1 MNSITRKIT
10 LCIALFSTLLLAF
23 SLVGCTRNSGGNE
36 NVLNRSLTANLKG
49 MDPIYAS
56 DLYTN
61 EVISNMYETLLQYHY
76 LKRPLELEPLLAA
89 EMPKVSKDGLTHTF
103 KIKKG
108 VKFHDNE
115 AFPEGKGRDLTSKD
129 FIYAW
134 KRLADPR
141 NASDGFWIFDGKIKG
156 LNEWREKIRKGEAD
170 YDTEIE
176 GLQAPDDQTLVI
188 KLTKPYFQLHYVLAM
203 PYSAPVARE
212 VVEKYGK
219 EFLNHPVGTGPYVL
233 DSWTRNSKVVLTKN
247 PNWHGGKYPSEG
259 EEGDKEAGLLKDAG
273 KDLPFIDKVVFHEI
287 IEDQPRWLNFMR
299 GDLDFAGIPKDNFD
313 STVKGD
319 KLSEDLTSKGI
330 SLIITEEPDV
340 TYTAFNMLDPVLGK
354 NVNLRRAISHA
365 MDTKTLLEKFYNGRG
380 IPAHS
385 PIPPGIDG
393 YEKDFVNPY
402 KKFDLEAA
410 KSYLKKAGYPNGKGL
425 PTIEYSTTN
434 STTARQMAEYVQ
446 QNLAAIGIN
455 LKINATSWPQ
465 FTDKIRDKKA
475 QMWGIAWSADYP
487 DAENFLQLLYGQNI
501 SPGPNGSNYQN
512 KEFDRLYEQALK
524 LPPGPKRTELYKKM
538 KRIFVEDLPWITG
551 IHRKGYVLSHDW
563 VENFKPHAIINGN
576 AKYLKIDAK
585 KKAELKEKL

>member
-1 MNSITRKIT
+1 MNTVIRK
-10 LCIALFSTLLLAF
+10 IALFTSFISILFLAF
-23 SLVGCTRNSGGNE
+23 SLTSCTKKSGEDE
-36 NVLNRSLTANLKG
+36 NTLNRALTANLKG

-61 EVISNMYETLLQYHY
+61 EVISNIYETLLQYHY

-89 EMPKVSKDGLTHTF
+89 EMPKVSEDGLTHTF

-108 VKFHDNE
+108 AKFQDNE
-115 AFPEGKGRDLTSKD
+115 AFPEGKGRQVTSSD

-156 LNEWREKIRKGEAD
+156 LNEWRDKVGKGEAD

-176 GLQAPDDQTLVI
+176 GLKAPDEETLVI
-188 KLTKPYFQLHYVLAM
+188 TLTKPYFQLHYVLAM
-203 PYSAPVARE
+203 PYSAPVAKE

-219 EFLNHPVGTGPYVL
+219 EFLNHPVGTGPYML
-233 DSWTRNSKVVLTKN
+233 ESWTRNSKVVLVKN
-247 PNWHGGKYPSEG
+247 PNWHGGKYPSSGAEDEA
-259 EEGDKEAGLLKDAG
+259 EELLEDAG
-273 KDLPFIDKVVFHEI
+273 KDLPFIDKIVFHEI

-319 KLSEDLTSKGI
+319 TLSEDFIKKGMK
-330 SLIITEEPDV
+330 LDITEEPDV
-340 TYTAFNMLDPVLGK
+340 TYTAFNMLDPLLGK
-354 NVNLRRAISHA
+354 NLNLRKAISHA
-365 MDTKTLLEKFYNGRG
+365 MDTNTLLEKFYNGRG
-380 IPAHS
+380 IIAHS

-393 YEKDFVNPY
+393 YEKDFKNPY
-402 KKFDLEAA
+402 KEFNLGAA
-410 KSYLKKAGYPNGKGL
+410 KAYLEKAGYPGGKGL
-425 PTIEYSTTN
+425 PTIEFSTTN
-434 STTARQMAEYVQ
+434 STTARQMAEYTQ

-487 DAENFLQLLYGQNI
+487 DAENFLQLLYGKNI
-501 SPGPNGSNYQN
+501 SPGPNGANYQN
-512 KEFDRLYEQALK
+512 KDFDNLYEQALK
-524 LPPGPKRTELYKKM
+524 LPPGPKRTELYKGM

-551 IHRKGYVLSHDW
+551 IHRKGYTLYHGW
-563 VENFKPHAIINGN
+563 LKNFKNHAIINGD
-576 AKYLKIDAK
+576 AKYWKIDLK
-585 KKAELKEKL
+585 KKAELKDKL